1 MTTRENIYA
10 IVETSMLALAAL
22 VLLAGCPINEK
33 SPIGFR
39 LPEGSIWKGRRF
51 LWNWAVFVVTRW
63 LKKT

>member
-1 MTTRENIYA
+1 
-10 IVETSMLALAAL
+10 MLALAAL